1 MNYINTVTGA
11 YPVTE
16 SEIRSANPNTSFP
29 VPFQAPDDYALV
41 FQVPWPEYDPL
52 IRMVR
57 EVEPVLTDKGHYEQV
72 WEVIPRFVEYT
83 DDKGVT
89 HSVEDQEAAAIS
101 EDQAQKAAQARAQ
114 AKLQRQAAVDAIQV
128 TTQAGNTFDGDE
140 TSQTRMA
147 RAVLA
152 MQATGTVSVSWVL
165 ADNSAIQATAAELTE
180 ALALAGAEQARLW
193 VLP

>member
-1 MNYINTVTGA
+1 MNYINTITGA

-29 VPFQAPDDYALV
+29 VPFRASDEYALV
-41 FQVPWPEYDPL
+41 FVAPQPEHDLL

-57 EVEPVLTDKGHYEQV
+57 EVKPVLTDKGHYEQV
-72 WEVIPRFVEYT
+72 WEVVPRFVEYT
-83 DDKGVT
+83 DDEGVT
-89 HSVEDQEAAAIS
+89 HSVEDQEAAAIAA
-101 EDQAQKAAQARAQ
+101 DQAQKAAQARAQ
-114 AKLQRQAAVDAIQV
+114 AKLQRQAAVDAIRV

-152 MQATGTVSVSWVL
+152 MQATGTPSISWVL

-193 VLP
+193 VLE